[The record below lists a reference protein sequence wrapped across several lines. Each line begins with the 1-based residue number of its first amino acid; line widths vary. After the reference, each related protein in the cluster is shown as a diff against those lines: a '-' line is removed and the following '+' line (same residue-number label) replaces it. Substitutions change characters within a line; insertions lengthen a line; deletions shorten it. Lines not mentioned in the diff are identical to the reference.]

1 MKDNLDS
8 RSELENRPDLD
19 SRRTGI
25 GTGTIT
31 AIIAAVV
38 IAGALLLFG
47 PWANNT
53 GTVTNSST
61 GTTTGQSSSIPRATT
76 PVSPVMP
83 LSPNAPATTG
93 TVR

>member
-1 MKDNLDS
+1 MRDNLDS
-8 RSELENRPDLD
+8 RSELDNRPGLD
-19 SRRTGI
+19 SGRAGI

-38 IAGALLLFG
+38 VAGALFLFG

-53 GTVTNSST
+53 STVTNSSP
-61 GTTTGQSSSIPRATT
+61 GTTTGQSSSIPRAAT
-76 PVSPVMP
+76 PVTP
-83 LSPNAPATTG
+83 LSPIAPATTG